1 MLLAQIQ
8 TANTCMQFA
17 AVDVCPQVS
26 VLPGPTVS
34 KAEFNAHRERY
45 AGRRVVCYCTAGLRS
60 GLLASQLRS
69 QGWDAY
75 NLHGSILAW
84 VGNRFRGA
92 KSALKGPNDAA
103 CGATLAISHPSWR
116 ML

>member
-1 MLLAQIQ
+1 MH
-8 TANTCMQFA
+8 TRTA

-26 VLPGPTVS
+26 ILPGPTVS

-84 VGNRFRGA
+84 VGSRLRGA
-92 KSALKGPNDAA
+92 TGAAERSKRRRLRCNNPSNVPPVLAYALTALLYE
-103 CGATLAISHPSWR
+103 C
-116 ML
+116 